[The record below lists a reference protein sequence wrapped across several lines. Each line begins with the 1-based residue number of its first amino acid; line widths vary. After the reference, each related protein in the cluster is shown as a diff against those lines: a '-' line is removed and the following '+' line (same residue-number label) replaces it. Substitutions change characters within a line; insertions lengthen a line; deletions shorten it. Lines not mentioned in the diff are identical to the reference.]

1 MLASTD
7 RRPSRRSHHRPPRCC
22 DPPFGLPIATLLIEC
37 CDDRWNP
44 PYAHLPLAWIVENLN
59 PVLRGWGAY
68 FRYGNSARKFAAID
82 AYVNQRLAMLASTK
96 HGLRG
101 WNWTTRFT
109 HEWTSSLGVHRLNG
123 TVRPTTAYA
132 SR

>member
-1 MLASTD
+1 MRTST
-7 RRPSRRSHHRPPRCC
+7 RPA
-22 DPPFGLPIATLLIEC
+22 GL
-37 CDDRWNP
+37 
-44 PYAHLPLAWIVENLN
+44 
-59 PVLRGWGAY
+59 GAY
-68 FRYGNSARKFAAID
+68 FRYGNSAGKFDAID
-82 AYVNQRLAMLASTK
+82 TYVNQRLAILASTK

-109 HEWTSSLGVHRLNG
+109 HEWTSSLGVYRLSG